1 MLEAKHISKT
11 FGDRQVL
18 VDVNLQVKQGD
29 VVVILGPS
37 GSGKTTFLRCLNHLE
52 NADGGQLTIAGKD
65 YSLDIRK
72 KTAFVFQHYNLFAN
86 KTAIENILEGLVIAR
101 KVPKGEAQQIAK
113 EALKK
118 VGLLEFKDYYPSQ
131 LSGGQQQR
139 IGLARAIAVKPE
151 VILLD
156 EPTSALDP
164 ELVGDVLDVMKQLAN
179 EGTTMV
185 VVTHEMGFARDVANH
200 VVFMDGGHVIEEGS
214 PKDIF
219 YRPKEKRTQQFLA
232 RILSDAS
239 YDLEY
244 MI

>member
-1 MLEAKHISKT
+1 M
-11 FGDRQVL
+11 
-18 VDVNLQVKQGD
+18 
-29 VVVILGPS
+29 
-37 GSGKTTFLRCLNHLE
+37 
-52 NADGGQLTIAGKD
+52 
-65 YSLDIRK
+65 
-72 KTAFVFQHYNLFAN
+72 
-86 KTAIENILEGLVIAR
+86 
-101 KVPKGEAQQIAK
+101 
-113 EALKK
+113 
-118 VGLLEFKDYYPSQ
+118 EFKDYYPSQ

-219 YRPKEKRTQQFLA
+219 YRPKENAPNNFWHVFFLMLVTTWN
-232 RILSDAS
+232 I
-239 YDLEY
+239 
-244 MI
+244 

>member
-1 MLEAKHISKT
+1 MKRNRLLKKH
-11 FGDRQVL
+11 
-18 VDVNLQVKQGD
+18 
-29 VVVILGPS
+29 
-37 GSGKTTFLRCLNHLE
+37 
-52 NADGGQLTIAGKD
+52 
-65 YSLDIRK
+65 
-72 KTAFVFQHYNLFAN
+72 
-86 KTAIENILEGLVIAR
+86 
-101 KVPKGEAQQIAK
+101 
-113 EALKK
+113 LKK
-118 VGLLEFKDYYPSQ
+118 VGLLDFKDYYPSQ

-164 ELVGDVLDVMKQLAN
+164 ELVGDVLDVMKQLAH

-219 YRPKEKRTQQFLA
+219 LQTKRKTYTTIFGTY
-232 RILSDAS
+232 SF
-239 YDLEY
+239 
-244 MI
+244 

>member
-1 MLEAKHISKT
+1 MWLSSWEK
-11 FGDRQVL
+11 
-18 VDVNLQVKQGD
+18 
-29 VVVILGPS
+29 
-37 GSGKTTFLRCLNHLE
+37 
-52 NADGGQLTIAGKD
+52 ADGGQLTISGKD
-65 YSLDIRK
+65 YSLDKLSKKDILDIRK

-101 KVPKGEAQQIAK
+101 KVPKSEAQEIA
-113 EALKK
+113 E
-118 VGLLEFKDYYPSQ
+118 
-131 LSGGQQQR
+131 
-139 IGLARAIAVKPE
+139 
-151 VILLD
+151 D

-164 ELVGDVLDVMKQLAN
+164 ELVGDVLDVMKQLAH

>member
-52 NADGGQLTIAGKD
+52 KADGGQLTISGKD
-65 YSLDIRK
+65 YSLDKLSKKDILDIRK

-101 KVPKGEAQQIAK
+101 KVPKSEAQEIAE

-118 VGLLEFKDYYPSQ
+118 VGLLDFKDYYPSQ

-139 IGLARAIAVKPE
+139 VWIALALAQKTPIL
-151 VILLD
+151 LLD
-156 EPTSALDP
+156 EPTSRIDSLNEAALLESLKRIKD
-164 ELVGDVLDVMKQLAN
+164 EKLIIIVSHRKSSLALCD
-179 EGTTMV
+179 EI
-185 VVTHEMGFARDVANH
+185 
-200 VVFMDGGHVIEEGS
+200 IEIEQGII
-214 PKDIF
+214 K
-219 YRPKEKRTQQFLA
+219 T
-232 RILSDAS
+232 
-239 YDLEY
+239 
-244 MI
+244 